1 MSTETSIEIN
11 ARKYS
16 IPNRCAIV
24 ICLDGS
30 EPEYMDRA
38 IKNGL
43 MPNLAKLCDA
53 GTVKIAD
60 SAMPS
65 FTNPN
70 NISIA
75 TGRPPSIHGICGNYL
90 LDPDTNQEVMM
101 NDVRFLRCPT
111 IFSKFFDAGLRVAV
125 VTAKDKLRNLL
136 GANLSFGHKRAICF
150 SSEKADHTTEAKN
163 GIFNASKWLE
173 RPVPNVYSAELSE
186 FVLAAGVKL
195 LNEWNPDIMYLSTT
209 DYIQHKFS
217 PQQNGAQKFYS
228 MIDGYIGQLNTKATA
243 LVITADHGMKP
254 KHDSTGK
261 PVVIYVQDLLDNFLG
276 VQKSRVILPI
286 TDPYVVHHGA
296 LGSFA
301 TVYISHSEDI
311 SLVINRLSNT
321 KGIQH
326 VFTRDQACANF
337 ELPADRIG
345 DIVIIS
351 DANVTIG
358 TSVDRHDL
366 EALEEPLRS
375 HGGIS
380 EQKVPFIA
388 NAKIDVPENQRLRNF
403 DAFYY
408 ATLIAQ
414 KN

>member
-1 MSTETSIEIN
+1 M
-11 ARKYS
+11 R
-16 IPNRCAIV
+16 IV
-24 ICLDGS
+24 
-30 EPEYMDRA
+30 
-38 IKNGL
+38 
-43 MPNLAKLCDA
+43 
-53 GTVKIAD
+53 
-60 SAMPS
+60 
-65 FTNPN
+65 
-70 NISIA
+70 SIA
-75 TGRPPSIHGICGNYL
+75 RVIASQTFESINPS
-90 LDPDTNQEVMM
+90 
-101 NDVRFLRCPT
+101 
-111 IFSKFFDAGLRVAV
+111 
-125 VTAKDKLRNLL
+125 
-136 GANLSFGHKRAICF
+136 
-150 SSEKADHTTEAKN
+150 
-163 GIFNASKWLE
+163 
-173 RPVPNVYSAELSE
+173 SE

-195 LNEWNPDIMYLSTT
+195 LNEWNRDMMYLSTT

-326 VFTRDQACANF
+326 VFTRDQACANL

>member
-1 MSTETSIEIN
+1 MSNTSIQIN
-11 ARKYS
+11 DRQYS
-16 IPNRCAIV
+16 IPNKCAVV

-30 EPEYMDRA
+30 EPEYIDIA

-43 MPNLAKLCDA
+43 MPNLAKLCDT
-53 GTVKIAD
+53 GTVKLAD

-70 NISIA
+70 NMSIA

-90 LDPDTNQEVMM
+90 LDPETNQEVMM
-101 NDVRFLRCPT
+101 NEVRFLRCPT

-125 VTAKDKLRNLL
+125 ITAKDKLRNLL
-136 GANLSFGHKRAICF
+136 GADLSFEHKRAICF
-150 SSEKADHTTEAKN
+150 SSERADQTTVARN
-163 GIFNASKWLE
+163 GIDNASKWLE
-173 RPVPNVYSAELSE
+173 RPVPNVYSADLSE

-195 LNEWNPDIMYLSTT
+195 MKEWNPDIMYLSTT

-217 PQQNGAQKFYS
+217 PQQNGAQEFYS
-228 MIDGYIGQLNTKATA
+228 MIDDYIGQLNTKTTA

-254 KHDSTGK
+254 KHDSDGR
-261 PVVIYVQDLLDNFLG
+261 PIVIYVQDLLDDWLG
-276 VQKSRVILPI
+276 IQKARVILPI

-301 TVYISHSEDI
+301 TIYLAKEANISSI
-311 SLVINRLSNT
+311 INKLSNT
-321 KGIQH
+321 SGIQK
-326 VFTRDQACANF
+326 VLAREDACNEF

-345 DIVIIS
+345 DVVIIS
-351 DANVTIG
+351 EENVTIG
-358 TSVDRHDL
+358 TSLDRHDL
-366 EALEEPLRS
+366 EALKEPLRS

-380 EQKVPFIA
+380 EQKVPFIL
-388 NAKIDVPENQRLRNF
+388 NKKIEIPKTSYLRNF

-408 ATLIAQ
+408 ATQMAQ
-414 KN
+414 TN

>member
-1 MSTETSIEIN
+1 MPAKKSIQVN
-11 ARKYS
+11 SRKYS
-16 IPNRCAIV
+16 IPNKCAVV

-30 EPEYMDRA
+30 EPEYFDLA
-38 IKNGL
+38 IENGL
-43 MPNLAKLCDA
+43 MPNLAKLCDK
-53 GTVKIAD
+53 GTVKLAD

-75 TGRPPSIHGICGNYL
+75 TGRPSSVHGICGNYL
-90 LDPDTNQEVMM
+90 LDPETQQEVMM

-111 IFSKFFDAGLRVAV
+111 IFSKFLDAGLRVAV

-136 GANLSFGHKRAICF
+136 GAGLSFKKKRAICF
-150 SSEKADHTTEAKN
+150 SAERGNQTTLAIN
-163 GIFNASKWLE
+163 GIDNACRWLG
-173 RPVPNVYSAELSE
+173 RPLPTVYSADLSE

-195 LNEWNPDIMYLSTT
+195 MREWKPDIMYLSTT

-217 PQQNGAQKFYS
+217 PQQNEAQKFYS
-228 MIDGYIGQLNTKATA
+228 MIDDYIGELNTKTAA

-254 KHDSTGK
+254 KHDSNGK
-261 PVVIYVQDLLDNFLG
+261 PIVIYLQDLLDNWLG

-301 TVYISHSEDI
+301 TAYLNEGIDI
-311 SLVINRLSNT
+311 SQVINRLSKI
-321 KGIQH
+321 KGVQS
-326 VFTRDQACANF
+326 VLKRDQACNEF

-345 DIVIIS
+345 DIIIVS
-351 DANVTIG
+351 DTNVTIG
-358 TSVDRHDL
+358 TSSDQHDL
-366 EALEEPLRS
+366 DALVEPLRS
-375 HGGIS
+375 HGGVS
-380 EQKVPFIA
+380 EQKVPFII
-388 NAKIDVPENQRLRNF
+388 NSKLNIPNTERLRNF

-408 ATLIAQ
+408 ATLIA
-414 KN
+414 